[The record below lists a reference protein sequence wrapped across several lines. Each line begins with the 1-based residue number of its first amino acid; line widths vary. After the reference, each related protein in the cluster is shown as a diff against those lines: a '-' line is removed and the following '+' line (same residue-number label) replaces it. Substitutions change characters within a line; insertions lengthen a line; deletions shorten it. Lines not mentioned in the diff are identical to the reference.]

1 MKSLPFIVLL
11 ALASAVR
18 GRAADEL
25 LDRVDDA
32 LTVSSFHDQVRARFS
47 GLLDL
52 EGYVFQQ
59 PAPGLIDT
67 LSTKL
72 FNPRLTLF
80 FDAQLGAHFYVFA
93 QARID
98 RGFDP
103 SDTGAQ
109 VRMDEYALRWT
120 PWDDGRLSLQ
130 AGKFANVIGN
140 WTARHQSWENPFIT
154 APLLYENITA
164 VEDGS
169 TPFSASD
176 FAAGILDA
184 KYEYN
189 PVIWGPGYGSGV
201 SAAGRLGKFDYA
213 VALTNVA
220 PANRPDVWDVSQRN
234 FAHPSVQARVGV
246 RPSLPWRLGFSA
258 ASGPYLRG
266 EAGPTLPHGRGIGDY
281 RETVFGQDVSFEWH
295 HWQVWAEF
303 YETRF
308 EVPRVGGADAFS
320 YYVEAKYKFTPQLFG
335 ALRWNQQLF
344 ATIRDGTGGRSQ
356 WGHDVWRIDASA
368 ACRLTAHTQLKLQYS
383 LQHEDSAPRDFSH
396 LLAAQFTLRF

>member
-1 MKSLPFIVLL
+1 MVPTT
-11 ALASAVR
+11 R

-32 LTVSSFHDQVRARFS
+32 LTRSAFHDQVRARLS
-47 GLLDL
+47 GTVDL
-52 EGYVFQQ
+52 ETYFFQQ

-80 FDAQLGAHFYVFA
+80 FDAQLGPRVYVFA
-93 QARID
+93 QARLD

-103 SDTGAQ
+103 SATGAQ
-109 VRMDEYALRWT
+109 VRVDEYALRFT

-130 AGKFANVIGN
+130 VGKFANVIGN
-140 WTARHQSWENPFIT
+140 WVERHQSWENPFIT

-169 TPFSASD
+169 TPFSARD

-189 PVIWGPGYGSGV
+189 PVVWGPGYGSGV
-201 SAAGRLGKFDYA
+201 SAAGRVGKFDYA
-213 VALTNVA
+213 VAVTNVA

-258 ASGPYLRG
+258 ASGPYLRD
-266 EAGPTLPHGRGIGDY
+266 EAAPTLPQGRGIGDY

-295 HWQVWAEF
+295 HWQVWAEIF
-303 YETRF
+303 ETRF

-344 ATIRDGTGGRSQ
+344 ATVRDGTGGRSQ
-356 WGHDVWRIDASA
+356 WGRDIWRIDASA
-368 ACRLTAHTQLKLQYS
+368 ACRFTAHTQLKLQYS